1 MPKVPTDRKYTDQ
14 HDWVLVED
22 DIATIGITDYAQD
35 SLGDI
40 VYLEAQHEPGKQI
53 TVGEQGIL
61 LESNKAVSDVF
72 WPISGEII
80 EINSSV
86 IDNPRIINSDPYG
99 EGWIIKISISNQK
112 ELDTLMD
119 ADKYGSLLQ
128 ELED

>member
-22 DIATIGITDYAQD
+22 EIATIGITDYAQD

-53 TVGEQGIL
+53 TAGEQGIL

-99 EGWIIKISISNQK
+99 EGWIIKISINNEK

-119 ADKYGSLLQ
+119 ADKYGSLLR